1 MSYKV
6 LNDIILVMIL
16 ATGPVSRL
24 LLRSLIGSDEHN
36 AIVFDSVRGAREWLH
51 IGKRCQAIV

>member
-1 MSYKV
+1 MSYNV
-6 LNDIILVMIL
+6 FNDVIFVMIS
-16 ATGPVSRL
+16 ATSPVSRL

-51 IGKRCQAIV
+51 IGKRCQAVV